1 TTRAHG
7 EEMADTY
14 TVGQD
19 LQGQIL
25 ATVNKSQD
33 MALEAIRTWT
43 DAIQP
48 VTSAI
53 PSVSPPLAGK
63 LPKPEEFVASAYNFA
78 EQLLASQR
86 KFAEDVLRAIA
97 PLMAAPAKKVG
108 STQKSPPSSVA
119 APVCPAPPRH
129 HVCLSPRATNSSR
142 SSRRPAPPMHGIA
155 RRKALAPSSAAGAGW
170 RTCPC
175 ASWPS

>member
-1 TTRAHG
+1 
-7 EEMADTY
+7 MADTY

-25 ATVNKSQD
+25 DTVNKSQD

-43 DAIQP
+43 DAIERLQP
-48 VTSAI
+48 AI
-53 PSVSPPLAGK
+53 PSAPPPLAGK

-97 PLMAAPAKKVG
+97 PLMPPPAKKVG
-108 STQKSPPSSVA
+108 STQK
-119 APVCPAPPRH
+119 
-129 HVCLSPRATNSSR
+129 
-142 SSRRPAPPMHGIA
+142 
-155 RRKALAPSSAAGAGW
+155 
-170 RTCPC
+170 
-175 ASWPS
+175 

>member
-1 TTRAHG
+1 
-7 EEMADTY
+7 MADTY

-25 ATVNKSQD
+25 DTVNKSQD

-108 STQKSPPSSVA
+108 STQK
-119 APVCPAPPRH
+119 
-129 HVCLSPRATNSSR
+129 
-142 SSRRPAPPMHGIA
+142 
-155 RRKALAPSSAAGAGW
+155 
-170 RTCPC
+170 
-175 ASWPS
+175 